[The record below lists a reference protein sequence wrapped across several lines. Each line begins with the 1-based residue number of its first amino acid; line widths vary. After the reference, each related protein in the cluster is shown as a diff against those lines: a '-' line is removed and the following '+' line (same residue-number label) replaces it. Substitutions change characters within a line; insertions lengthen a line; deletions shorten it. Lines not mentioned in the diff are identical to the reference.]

1 MNRTTPEI
9 AIWADVRRQPDD
21 RRPPAALLLG
31 AAFLIQLLWVGLGHG
46 VGVGNAVLIGGV
58 AGLAFAISLWLTVP
72 AALLAGGTA
81 FLTIDGFVQGGYGTL
96 TWTGAGDVLLI
107 GALVAGCALLAEAAY
122 EMWWSRPRRSR
133 PTRDTV
139 LTPWWYD
146 DTLVELSLQLSDEG
160 EQAHAVGMDL
170 PPSRPDTTSVRNNA
184 SDASPS
190 SHTTWGSP
198 A

>member
-146 DTLVELSLQLSDEG
+146 DTLVELSCLTRASRHTQSGWICRLHDRTR
-160 EQAHAVGMDL
+160 
-170 PPSRPDTTSVRNNA
+170 PPYGTTLRTPRRLRTPPG
-184 SDASPS
+184 DRR
-190 SHTTWGSP
+190 HE
-198 A
+198 